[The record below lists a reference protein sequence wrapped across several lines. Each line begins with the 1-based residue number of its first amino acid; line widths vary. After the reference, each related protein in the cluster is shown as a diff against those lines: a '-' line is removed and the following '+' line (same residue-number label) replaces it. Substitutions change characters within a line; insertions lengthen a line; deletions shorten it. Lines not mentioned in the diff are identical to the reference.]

1 MEKLALN
8 EITYLNRSKLI
19 INDSEDFICHNLEE
33 EKSIFEEELKKRKL
47 TLISLGSLYIFL
59 LLISFT
65 LLN

>member
-1 MEKLALN
+1 MEKLTLN

-19 INDSEDFICHNLEE
+19 INESEDFISHTLAEE
-33 EKSIFEEELKKRKL
+33 EEVFEEELKKRKL
-47 TLISLGSLYIFL
+47 TLLSLGSLYVFL